1 MSISAKDHWQERGKA
16 WTATAVQG
24 ISADDTFNQ
33 MIIAEAGIQPGEKI
47 LDLASGTGNPAVS
60 IAHSMK
66 GDGDVICA
74 DLTQLMLKTAR
85 QRAEKLSLGIM
96 SFTAADMAALPFEDG
111 QFDAITC
118 RFGIMFPEDKVAVAR
133 EAKRVLKPGGR
144 VAYIVWG
151 AYKENPPFHVS
162 RRAVAKYLGT
172 DEGPIPG
179 RHSLSASGT
188 LREILQEA
196 GLENVEERELRYK
209 NRVDDIDDYV
219 TRNLNRSFVE
229 ETKDMTDAAFVLLKA
244 AVIEAWLP
252 FNEDGVLQVPNYA
265 RLGIGWKTY

>member
-33 MIIAEAGIQPGEKI
+33 MIIAEAGIQAGEKI
-47 LDLASGTGNPAVS
+47 LDLASGTGNPAVI